1 MYIGEVSK
9 QTGLSVKA
17 IRLYEDMGL
26 IRTPPRLGRYRVYT
40 QADVEV
46 LQLIAE
52 AKQLGVTLNRLKGVI
67 HYHQGEIDWGR
78 IHCFLQDV
86 RERLLAEQALLAR
99 KIQQVEQCIQS
110 IDTCPRT
117 SPQNA

>member
-26 IRTPPRLGRYRVYT
+26 IRTPPRQGRYRVYT
-40 QADVEV
+40 DTDIEV
-46 LQLIAE
+46 LRLIAE

-67 HYHQGEIDWGR
+67 HYHQGEADWGR
-78 IHCFLQDV
+78 IHRFLLEV
-86 RERLLAEQALLAR
+86 RETLLAEQVLLTQ
-99 KIQQVEQCIQS
+99 KIQQVEQCLQS
-110 IDTCPRT
+110 MNDCPKT
-117 SPQNA
+117 SLQNT